1 MTVPSSTSSVSY
13 TADGISA
20 LYSVPFRFL
29 QNSHILVT
37 TRQGTGAEVIEV
49 GTYTVAGAGSPSGGT
64 VTFSPVKAAGTIIVI
79 SRNVPLTQEADYVD
93 NDPFPAESHEDA
105 LDKLTMISQQ
115 LKEQGDRS
123 LRLPITA
130 VGVSTQLPAP
140 LASNLIG
147 WNSTANGLRNFTTA
161 EIATSVAFTNWR
173 YDSFTA
179 TVGQTA
185 FVLAAD
191 PGAIGNLDVS
201 IDGVTQVP
209 IDDYTLSG
217 TTLTMTSALVG
228 GERVLARY
236 GTAAGAT
243 DASSMTWQP
252 AGTGAVQRTVQGKL
266 RESVSALDFGAVGD
280 GVANDTAALS
290 AALAYCRSVAKP
302 LYMPAGTYR
311 TTAVLDISGVTIIG
325 DAKGYR
331 NANGTIIEGSGTH
344 DVLAQ
349 INATADLTRVD
360 LHNLRIRGGLWG
372 VKVRYMLH
380 SHWSNVHVTNCSQG
394 GIQFGNSSDAGGLF
408 NTFDNIETD
417 VTGTGIDI
425 NGNQFVNA
433 NSFNQCFFKGTQ
445 YGGRLRCNGGIGAVS
460 NMFNCTEFLGDRF
473 GIEMENTSNTGFN
486 ECYFESKGPSAH
498 FVGSRNIGWAFDDCT
513 FAVLENSNPTGKNAF
528 IYHVAGGIARGS
540 IKGGWVY
547 LANLAVH
554 ANLSFV
560 ASEAPGS
567 FFLFMADQPEFDVT
581 ATGFVVLNGLTSQNL
596 NINDA
601 GSYSVS
607 WASSGTQPAI
617 GNGTLS
623 GRYSRIGNSVTVS
636 ITLTGGSTTTWGT
649 GTYTFSLPYPAQVQA
664 AGSCYI
670 LDAGTGYFAPVALVG
685 PGSSAVAAYLPGGA
699 NIVGATQ
706 PMTWATN
713 DQITIT
719 LTYEC

>member
-1 MTVPSSTSSVSY
+1 MSAIPPPYNRQASFTSFQTPDAPTVGLGLEAEFNKVKQVTDATQARLAEIQRDDGLLRNLSVHPEALSAAVRALLTITGGQIRGAWATGVSY
-13 TADGISA
+13 DKGDVVEAPNGATYIAA
-20 LYSVPFRFL
+20 VPHL
-29 QNSHILVT
+29 
-37 TRQGTGAEVIEV
+37 
-49 GTYTVAGAGSPSGGT
+49 AGADFN
-64 VTFSPVKAAGTIIVI
+64 VDLAAG
-79 SRNVPLTQEADYVD
+79 RWLTV
-93 NDPFPAESHEDA
+93 NDGPVLDAALRAELSA
-105 LDKLTMISQQ
+105 
-115 LKEQGDRS
+115 
-123 LRLPITA
+123 
-130 VGVSTQLPAP
+130 
-140 LASNLIG
+140 
-147 WNSTANGLRNFTTA
+147 
-161 EIATSVAFTNWR
+161 AT
-173 YDSFTA
+173 
-179 TVGQTA
+179 G
-185 FVLAAD
+185 
-191 PGAIGNLDVS
+191 G
-201 IDGVTQVP
+201 
-209 IDDYTLSG
+209 
-217 TTLTMTSALVG
+217 ALVG
-228 GERVLARY
+228 F
-236 GTAAGAT
+236 
-243 DASSMTWQP
+243 SQP
-252 AGTGAVQRTVQGKL
+252 AGIGAVQRTTQDKL
-266 RESVSALDFGAVGD
+266 RETVSAKDFGAVGD
-280 GVANDTAALS
+280 GVADDTAALS

-311 TTAVLDISGVTIIG
+311 TTAVLDISGVTIVG
-325 DAKGYR
+325 DGKGYR

-349 INATADLTRVD
+349 LNATADLTRVE

-380 SHWSNVHVTNCSQG
+380 SRWSNVHVTHCSQG

-408 NTFDNIETD
+408 CTFDNIETD

-554 ANLSFV
+554 TNLSFV

-567 FFLFMADQPEFDVT
+567 FFLFMADQPEFDV
-581 ATGFVVLNGLTSQNL
+581 AASGFVVLNGLTSQNL

-601 GSYSVS
+601 GNYAVT
-607 WASSGTQPAI
+607 WAASGAQPAI
-617 GNGTLS
+617 GNGSLS
-623 GRYSRIGNSVTVS
+623 GRYSRSGNTVTVS

-649 GTYTFSLPYPAQVQA
+649 GSYTFSLPYPAREQA

-685 PGSSAVAAYLPGGA
+685 LGSSTVAAYLPGGA